1 MNERIPRSEITP
13 EVELQAQEPVDEQ
26 PPRAAEVV
34 RERATSDVVL
44 TGLFVLAVL
53 YTLYFARAVLL
64 PLVLAIL
71 LTLILSPAVAAL
83 NKLRIPQ
90 PIGAAVVVALLL
102 AVLGFS
108 VGQLFDP
115 AEEWLDKAP
124 KTLRDMERK
133 LRGIKKSV
141 EEVTKAAEKV
151 GEIAAVQDT
160 SKATVAVPEP
170 RLFSRILTG
179 AQSFLVSVLSTVILL
194 YFLLASGDMFLRKVV
209 RVMPTFTDKKRAV
222 EMARTIETEMARYLF
237 TITCIN
243 LGLGVATGVAMYLL
257 GMPNPVLWGVMVAV
271 FNFVPYL
278 GAGVSLIILTLVA
291 FLSFDTI
298 SQILLAPA
306 AFLVLTTLEGQILTP
321 IITGR
326 RLTLHPVVIFIG
338 MLFWGWL
345 WGIVGALMAVPILVT
360 FKIIC
365 DHVDSLAPIGKF
377 LSAPRSEVA
386 EG

>member
-1 MNERIPRSEITP
+1 MNERTPRSEITP
-13 EVELQAQEPVDEQ
+13 EVAPQTQEPVDEQ
-26 PPRAAEVV
+26 PPRATGVV
-34 RERATSDVVL
+34 KERAATDVVL

-102 AVLGFS
+102 AVLGFG

-222 EMARTIETEMARYLF
+222 EMARTIETEMARYLI

-306 AFLVLTTLEGQILTP
+306 VFLVLTTLEGQILTP

-360 FKIIC
+360 FKIVC
-365 DHVDSLAPIGKF
+365 DHVDSLAPIGEF
-377 LSAPRSEVA
+377 LSAPRAEVA